1 MFDAVTSAAA
11 RAEAN
16 PDLIFGFT
24 VAGIVLA
31 FVFSTIGLAYA
42 VYAKKQMKLIV
53 GICGVGLMAYPFFV
67 TDTYA
72 IAAIGS
78 VLVLAPF
85 VFHKLDIDA

>member
-1 MFDAVTSAAA
+1 MFDVVTSAAA

-16 PDLIFGFT
+16 PDVLFGFT
-24 VAGIVLA
+24 MAGFLLA
-31 FVFSTIGLAYA
+31 IVFSTFGLAYA

-53 GICGVGLMAYPFFV
+53 GICGVGLMAYPLFV
-67 TDTYA
+67 SDTYA

-85 VFHKLDIDA
+85 ALHKLGIDA